1 MASPG
6 AAQPPVA
13 AVVPF
18 TNVSRQPAD
27 DWIGAGIAE
36 TVAADVQRVGMAV
49 VGWGGVDPYRAGAA
63 AGGSGPGGTAT
74 PVPDA
79 IAAWRDRGVSWLV
92 DGALQRVGD
101 RLRVTTRVVDVAS
114 GAVAFNARVDGTWHD
129 LFETQDRVAAAV
141 ADWLSSQSATPA
153 RTASVSSRPSPP
165 PAAFAAGR
173 PNAPGLG
180 ATGAVPTAAAAG
192 GRPGP
197 SARPAPAP
205 RPGPAAF
212 PPADRAPVRRAGDPF
227 GNAPAASGNGVT
239 GTLALPAPAARVA
252 RVADAPPPQRP
263 GRAGG
268 FAPGLLAR
276 PMVAVARTAIAPEI
290 DGRLDDSVWETATHL
305 TDFVQVAPVEGA
317 PGSEATEVWM
327 AYDSDHL
334 YFAFY
339 AHYSDPGIMRV
350 NRADREEIRGDD
362 RMSVLFD
369 TFLDQQRAY
378 QFEVN
383 GYGVQADSLVNA
395 DGSTGFS
402 RSSSSSSARRGG
414 GGGSRGRSSSSV
426 SGQFGIRGDQSWNA
440 LFDTA
445 GRLVDDGWVAE
456 MRIPFKSLRYPSR
469 AAGVDHRWGFQITRI
484 IRGKSEAQSWSP
496 ISRGVAGQI
505 TQFGQLEGLSD
516 LSASRNLEFLPEV
529 TGFRTGALD
538 TADGVF
544 ADNDPN
550 GAFGL
555 GVKYGITPNLTADFT
570 YNPDFSQIESDRP
583 QVETNQRFALFYP
596 EQRPFFLEG
605 QEIFQTATPLTLVHT
620 RTIVDPLFGGKLTG
634 KVGQSTV
641 GVLVADDGTPGALLD
656 AADPR
661 AGTSAQTV
669 IGRARY
675 DLYSES
681 YVGGIMTAREF
692 GQDYNRVAGVD
703 GRFRIGRNHR
713 VNFLAM
719 GSDTVDGELG
729 DLSGPAIEAD
739 FSREGRNLSYSA
751 AYSSIDPEFRT
762 LTGFLPRVDLRQTS
776 GNIGYR
782 WWPESSILTWGPSLS
797 YLRLYDHAGV
807 LQDEQIQGMASFSF
821 TNNVSFTGMVNHDL
835 ERFQEVDFKKTGYGF
850 FSGISSRVFSLFG
863 GYNWGHGILYDE
875 VNPYRGQS
883 VSGNVNF
890 RVQPTSRLRT
900 ELRTVFSSFVDPLG
914 GAEIY
919 DVKILRGR
927 TTYQFTDRL
936 LLRHILEHN
945 TWDLTVG
952 NNLLMTYRINAGTVL
967 FPGLRRPL
975 PRRHEDRQRALPDD
989 GPPADQPGVLRQGL
1003 VSVPLLADSLRRWR
1017 PT

>member
-1 MASPG
+1 
-6 AAQPPVA
+6 
-13 AVVPF
+13 
-18 TNVSRQPAD
+18 
-27 DWIGAGIAE
+27 
-36 TVAADVQRVGMAV
+36 
-49 VGWGGVDPYRAGAA
+49 
-63 AGGSGPGGTAT
+63 
-74 PVPDA
+74 
-79 IAAWRDRGVSWLV
+79 
-92 DGALQRVGD
+92 
-101 RLRVTTRVVDVAS
+101 
-114 GAVAFNARVDGTWHD
+114 
-129 LFETQDRVAAAV
+129 
-141 ADWLSSQSATPA
+141 
-153 RTASVSSRPSPP
+153 
-165 PAAFAAGR
+165 
-173 PNAPGLG
+173 
-180 ATGAVPTAAAAG
+180 
-192 GRPGP
+192 
-197 SARPAPAP
+197 
-205 RPGPAAF
+205 
-212 PPADRAPVRRAGDPF
+212 
-227 GNAPAASGNGVT
+227 
-239 GTLALPAPAARVA
+239 
-252 RVADAPPPQRP
+252 
-263 GRAGG
+263 
-268 FAPGLLAR
+268 
-276 PMVAVARTAIAPEI
+276 
-290 DGRLDDSVWETATHL
+290 
-305 TDFVQVAPVEGA
+305 
-317 PGSEATEVWM
+317 
-327 AYDSDHL
+327 
-334 YFAFY
+334 
-339 AHYSDPGIMRV
+339 MRV

-369 TFLDQQRAY
+369 PFLDQQRAY

-402 RSSSSSSARRGG
+402 RSSGSSSATRGG

-445 GRLVDDGWVAE
+445 GRIVDDGWVAE

-469 AAGVDHRWGFQITRI
+469 AAGAGHRWGFQITRI

-505 TQFGQLEGLSD
+505 TQFGQIEGLSD

-529 TGFRTGALD
+529 TGFRTGSLD
-538 TADGVF
+538 TDGVF
-544 ADNDPN
+544 TDNDPT
-550 GAFGL
+550 GAYGL

-570 YNPDFSQIESDRP
+570 LNPDFSQIESDRP

-620 RTIVDPLFGGKLTG
+620 RTISDPLFGSKLTG
-634 KVGQSTV
+634 KVGQSTL
-641 GVLVADDGTPGALLD
+641 GVLVADDQAPGSLLEE
-656 AADPR
+656 ADPR

-681 YVGGIMTAREF
+681 YVGAIVTAREF
-692 GQDYNRVAGVD
+692 AEDYNRVAGVD
-703 GRFRIGRNHR
+703 GRFRLGRNHR

-719 GSDTVDGELG
+719 GSDTADGELG
-729 DLSGPAIEAD
+729 ALSGPAIEAD

-751 AYSSIDPEFRT
+751 AYSSIDPGFRT

-776 GNIGYR
+776 GNVGYR
-782 WWPESSILTWGPSLS
+782 WWPESSILTWGPSVS

-807 LQDEQIQGMASFSF
+807 LQDEQIQGTASFSF

-850 FSGISSRVFSLFG
+850 FSGISSRIFSLFG

-900 ELRTVFSSFVDPLG
+900 ELRTVFSSFVNPLND
-914 GAEIY
+914 AQIY

-967 FPGLRRPL
+967 FLGYD
-975 PRRHEDRQRALPDD
+975 DRFRDGMKIDSVLFPMMALQRTNRAFF
-989 GPPADQPGVLRQGL
+989 GK
-1003 VSVPLLADSLRRWR
+1003 VSYLFRY
-1017 PT
+1017 